1 MSFVLVNVERINIGS
16 VKKGLFALV
25 ATLFMMMLAQS
36 ASAGALR
43 DRLLERRAERQ
54 EQQDRQVTSEAAAG
68 TTEDAGQNSMST
80 MDTHQFQGQNLP
92 AGSRVLRDL
101 HYGNDPRQTMDV
113 YLPPATSEPGNKA
126 LPVIMMVHGGAWR
139 TGSKNAAHV
148 VQNKLARW
156 LPKGFIFISVNYRM
170 LPDTLPLQQA
180 ADVAVALADIQQK
193 AASWGADST
202 KVILMGHSAGAHL
215 VALLA
220 SSPSLLSAHGVVPWL
235 GTVALDSA
243 AYDIDK
249 VMSARHYRFYDQA
262 FGRDPQVWRAA
273 SPFWQLTQAGSP
285 VMAVCSSTRPD
296 HPCLQAQAYVSKAQG
311 LGMRAVLLPQAMSH
325 ADINHQLGLDNDYTH
340 AVENFMGTL
349 DASVRLRLLH

>member
-1 MSFVLVNVERINIGS
+1 MSFVLVSVTRIKNS
-16 VKKGLFALV
+16 FVTKGIFSLV
-25 ATLFMMMLAQS
+25 ASLFMMMLVQP

-43 DRLLERRAERQ
+43 DRLLERRAERL
-54 EQQDRQVTSEAAAG
+54 EQQDRQVMPD
-68 TTEDAGQNSMST
+68 TTEDAGQNSMSA
-80 MDTHQFQGQNLP
+80 MDAHQFQGQNLP
-92 AGSRVLRDL
+92 AGSQVLRDL

-113 YLPPATSEPGNKA
+113 YLPSAASTQGSKA
-126 LPVIMMVHGGAWR
+126 LPIIMMVHGGAWK
-139 TGSKNAAHV
+139 TGSKTAAHV

-156 LPKGFIFISVNYRM
+156 LPKGFIFISVNYRL

-180 ADVAVALADIQQK
+180 ADVAAALADIQKK
-193 AASWGADST
+193 AASWGGDSA

-220 SSPSLLSAHGVVPWL
+220 SSPSLLSAHGVAPWL

-249 VMSARHYRFYDQA
+249 VMSTRHYRFYDQA

-285 VMAVCSSTRPD
+285 LMAVCSSTRPD

-311 LGMRAVLLPQAMSH
+311 LGMRAALLPQAMSH

-349 DASVRLRLLH
+349 DASVRQRLLP